1 MAIDFSNLYPPG
13 YVPVQP
19 APFPTLAGPEDIGC
33 NGICLTPAD
42 IGLPEYGGVAYA
54 HPDCPEH
61 GDPLD
66 DQQDPTYEAFPV
78 DDPLDT

>member
-1 MAIDFSNLYPPG
+1 MALNGFQGFEPFE
-13 YVPVQP
+13 QP
-19 APFPTLAGPEDIGC
+19 APLPVAYPDTEC

-42 IGLPEYGGVAYA
+42 LGLPEYSGPGVVAYA

-78 DDPLDT
+78 DDPLDF

>member
-1 MAIDFSNLYPPG
+1 MALNGFQDFEPFE
-13 YVPVQP
+13 QP
-19 APFPTLAGPEDIGC
+19 APLPPLAGPDEDDQC
-33 NGICLTPAD
+33 NGICLFGAGL
-42 IGLPEYGGVAYA
+42 GLPEYGGVAYA

-78 DDPLDT
+78 DDPLDF

>member
-1 MAIDFSNLYPPG
+1 MALNGFQGFDPFG
-13 YVPVQP
+13 QP
-19 APFPTLAGPEDIGC
+19 AQLPPLAGPDEDDRC

-42 IGLPEYGGVAYA
+42 IGLPEYSSAGIAYA

-66 DQQDPTYEAFPV
+66 NQQDPTYEAFPM
-78 DDPLDT
+78 DDPLDF